1 MEMQHD
7 FLAPGVAGVIPPS
20 LKPGDRVAIV
30 SPASRIDGSLIDS
43 AVEVLVAEGY
53 NPVVGEHARGSF
65 GSYSADR
72 AGRLA
77 DLRDAISDD
86 GIRAVICSRGGY
98 GAVHLLDELDG
109 IDARF
114 FSKWLVGFSD
124 VTALHALW
132 LRKGYASLHGA
143 MAKYIGRRDQ
153 FPCFRDEM
161 SMLAW
166 DGDRSRF
173 DRHYAPHPFNRQG
186 ECRGRVVGGNLA
198 VLGGIIGTPFDP
210 IRPGDILFVE
220 DIAEPIYKVERIL
233 WQLRLRGVF
242 ARLSGLIV
250 GQFTEYHPSADH
262 PDMET
267 MICRFAAEYGFPV
280 AYGIPSGHVEDNAP
294 LLMGAE
300 AHLQVDASGVCLSYE

>member
-1 MEMQHD
+1 MEQE
-7 FLAPGVAGVIPPS
+7 FLTAGIAGVIPPA

-30 SPASRIDGSLIDS
+30 SPASRIDNALIEG
-43 AVEVLVAEGY
+43 AVEVLVSEGY
-53 NPVVGEHARGSF
+53 DVVVGAHARGSF

-72 AGRLA
+72 SGRLA
-77 DLRDAISDD
+77 DLREAILDESV
-86 GIRAVICSRGGY
+86 RAIVCSRGGY
-98 GAVHLLDELDG
+98 GAVHLLDDLDG
-109 IDARF
+109 IDARC

-132 LRKGYASLHGA
+132 LRKGFASLHAA
-143 MAKYIGRRDQ
+143 MTKYIGRGEG
-153 FPCFRDEM
+153 FSCFRDEM
-161 SMLAW
+161 AMLAW
-166 DGDRSRF
+166 DGDTSRF
-173 DRHYAPHPFNRQG
+173 NRHYPYHRFNCPG

-210 IRPGDILFVE
+210 LRPGDILFIE

-242 ARLSGLIV
+242 ARLGGLLV
-250 GQFTEYHPSADH
+250 GQFTEYRPSADH

-267 MICRFAAEYGFPV
+267 MIDRFTTGYDFPR
-280 AYGIPSGHVEDNAP
+280 AYGIPSGHIEDNAP

-300 AHLQVDASGVCLSYE
+300 AHLRVDASGVCLCYE

>member
-1 MEMQHD
+1 MEQNILDMGS
-7 FLAPGVAGVIPPS
+7 PGVIPPS

-30 SPASRIDGSLIDS
+30 SPASRIDSALIDS
-43 AVEVLVAEGY
+43 AVAALAAEGY
-53 NPVVGEHARGSF
+53 SPVVGAHARGAF

-77 DLRDAISDD
+77 DLREAILDD
-86 GIRAVICSRGGY
+86 GIRAIICSRGGY
-98 GAVHLLDELDG
+98 GTVHLLDDLDA
-109 IDARF
+109 IDSCR

-132 LRKGYASLHGA
+132 LRKGYASLHAA
-143 MAKYIGRRDQ
+143 MAKYIGRREE
-153 FPCFRDEM
+153 FSCFRDEM

-173 DRHYAPHPFNRQG
+173 DRHYGPHRFNCRG

-210 IRPGDILFVE
+210 VRPGDILFIE

-242 ARLSGLIV
+242 ARLGGLVV
-250 GQFTEYHPSADH
+250 GQFTEYHSSADH

-280 AYGIPSGHVEDNAP
+280 AYGIPSGHIEDNAP

-300 AHLQVDASGVCLSYE
+300 AHLRVDASGVCLSYV